1 MRLRAMTYKIT
12 PENTLFAR
20 GHLERSLARD
30 PNSAEGWGELANV
43 LMIDVLRNWN
53 NATEEQLAR
62 AEEAV
67 VEAHAAIDRSV
78 TLVHV
83 AEARI
88 RRAKGDHRGAL
99 NACDKALERDP
110 NLTMAVVQRAFEL
123 IYLEGAEGA
132 RKAVLA
138 TSKVDLSPRDPD
150 PGNFYWVSG
159 IAHFVVQDYDKA
171 IPMLQKSV
179 QERPTTWYSRAAL
192 ISAYALLRRLD
203 RDEAQESVREYR
215 EKFSHWPL
223 DPKIRD
229 WTGDKRFHNAHPE
242 FTASLQEFLGGLQI
256 AKDTVGF
263 P

>member
-1 MRLRAMTYKIT
+1 LR
-12 PENTLFAR
+12 
-20 GHLERSLARD
+20 HL
-30 PNSAEGWGELANV
+30 
-43 LMIDVLRNWN
+43 N

-67 VEAHAAIDRSV
+67 REAYAAIARSV
-78 TLVHV
+78 ALVHV

-110 NLTMAVVQRAFEL
+110 NLTIAVVQRAFEL
-123 IYLEGAEGA
+123 IYLEGAHGA
-132 RKAVLA
+132 REAVLA

-159 IAHFVVQDYDKA
+159 
-171 IPMLQKSV
+171 QKSV
-179 QERPTTWYSRAAL
+179 QERPTTWYSRAVL
-192 ISAYALLRRLD
+192 ISTYALLRRLD

-229 WTGDKRFHNAHPE
+229 WTGDKRFRNAHPE
-242 FTASLQEFLGGLQI
+242 FTASLQEFLRGLKI
-256 AKDTVGF
+256 AKDTAGF